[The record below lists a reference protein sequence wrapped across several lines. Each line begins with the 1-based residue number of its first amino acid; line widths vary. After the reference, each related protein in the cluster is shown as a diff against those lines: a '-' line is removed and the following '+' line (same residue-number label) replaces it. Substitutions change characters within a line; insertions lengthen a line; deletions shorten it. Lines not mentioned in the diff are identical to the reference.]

1 MDPQSSMI
9 MQMQTSEASW
19 KKLSSQ
25 VLLKTGSVYRDGDC
39 DIAAMTTPQH
49 LDRAEE
55 ILIFGFQLLGP
66 FKSALCRGSISTVH
80 LAEFTKL
87 S

>member
-1 MDPQSSMI
+1 MMDPQSSMI

-39 DIAAMTTPQH
+39 DTAAMTTPQH

-66 FKSALCRGSISTVH
+66 FKRGSISTVH